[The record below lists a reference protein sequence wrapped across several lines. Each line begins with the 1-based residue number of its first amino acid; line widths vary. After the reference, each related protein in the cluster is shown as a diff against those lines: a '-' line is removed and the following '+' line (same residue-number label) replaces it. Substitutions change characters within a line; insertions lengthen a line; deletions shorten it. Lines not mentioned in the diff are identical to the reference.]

1 MRTFPKAE
9 NRAHKLLEVK

>member
-9 NRAHKLLEVK
+9 HRAHKLLEVK

>member
-9 NRAHKLLEVK
+9 NIEHTNS